1 MANTNPLHNQS
12 TTEVSPLFSP
22 REVSTK
28 KWDKILKITS
38 LSILGT
44 LTIGTGVA
52 GITLAIVLG
61 MPVLA
66 LLAVSSVLLAIVT
79 VGAYKYFQQ
88 KADGDWSG
96 ALDQSFRTLPEP
108 SAQANFLV
116 SPGARLSFHQNKH
129 NPGVKLGIQESTTP
143 GFTIKFLAL
152 PRSNTFKTV
161 TSQSGIAFNALLPAA
176 QTLISQNSNQ
186 SRLFFRE
193 LVSLEQTSQW
203 SAAQYQG
210 DTSIKLPFGPTEVR
224 STKLSIKD
232 SPTMT
237 HPKKESFP
245 EYIGHVRGPR
255 LEEFSGEDDEVAHDY
270 YNRALFAY
278 ENCLEEAIN
287 QGCSIVSVP
296 LFSSVYELEHRDE
309 QPTPN
314 RNYSWILDCHQLCKK
329 ALIEAVDKTARS
341 NPHSL
346 RLLVLLQDPFAPLA

>member
-1 MANTNPLHNQS
+1 MANMNPLRNQS
-12 TTEVSPLFSP
+12 TSDLSPIFSP
-22 REVSTK
+22 REISTK
-28 KWDKILKITS
+28 KWDKVLKITS
-38 LSILGT
+38 LSILSALT
-44 LTIGTGVA
+44 LGTGVA
-52 GITLAIVLG
+52 GITLAIVLA
-61 MPVLA
+61 MPALA
-66 LLAVSSVLLAIVT
+66 LLAVSSVLLALVT
-79 VGAYKYFQQ
+79 VGVYKYFQQ

-96 ALDQSFRTLPEP
+96 ALNQNFRTLPES

-116 SPGARLSFHQNKH
+116 SPGAHLSFHQNKK
-129 NPGVKLGIQESTTP
+129 NPGVKLGIQESVTP

-193 LVSLEQTSQW
+193 LLNLGQNSQW
-203 SAAQYQG
+203 HASQYQG
-210 DTSIKLPFGPTEVR
+210 DTSIKLPFGPTEAR

-255 LEEFSGEDDEVAHDY
+255 LEEFSGEDNEVINDY

-287 QGCSIVSVP
+287 KGCSIVSVP
-296 LFSSVYELEHRDE
+296 LFSSVCELDSREE
-309 QPTPN
+309 QPRQD
-314 RNYSWILDCHQLCKK
+314 RNYEWILDCNALCKK
-329 ALIEAVDKTARS
+329 ALIEAVDKTARA
-341 NPHSL
+341 NPNSL
-346 RLLVLLQDPFAPLA
+346 KLLVLLQDPFAPLA

>member
-12 TTEVSPLFSP
+12 TTEISPLFSP

-193 LVSLEQTSQW
+193 LVSLGQMECRSVPRRH
-203 SAAQYQG
+203 
-210 DTSIKLPFGPTEVR
+210 IVKLPFGPTEVR

-296 LFSSVYELEHRDE
+296 LFSSVYELEHRNE

-314 RNYSWILDCHQLCKK
+314 KIIHGFWIVISCVRKH
-329 ALIEAVDKTARS
+329 
-341 NPHSL
+341 
-346 RLLVLLQDPFAPLA
+346 

>member
-1 MANTNPLHNQS
+1 MANTNPLRNQS
-12 TTEVSPLFSP
+12 TTDLSPIFSP

-61 MPVLA
+61 MPALA

-79 VGAYKYFQQ
+79 VGVYKYFQQ

-96 ALDQSFRTLPEP
+96 ALNQHFRTLPEQ

-116 SPGARLSFHQNKH
+116 SPGAHLSFHQNKK
-129 NPGVKLGIQESTTP
+129 NPGVKLGIQESVTP

-161 TSQSGIAFNALLPAA
+161 TSQSGIAFNALLPAS

-193 LVSLEQTSQW
+193 LLNLGQTSQW
-203 SAAQYQG
+203 SASQYQG
-210 DTSIKLPFGPTEVR
+210 DTSIKLPFGPTEAR

-237 HPKKESFP
+237 HPKKENFP

-255 LEEFSGEDDEVAHDY
+255 LEEFSGEDDEVVNDY

-287 QGCSIVSVP
+287 RGCSIVSVP
-296 LFSSVYELEHRDE
+296 LFSSVYEIEHRDE
-309 QPTPN
+309 QPKQN
-314 RNYSWILDCHQLCKK
+314 RNYEWILNCNELCKK
-329 ALIEAVDKTARS
+329 ALIEAIDKIACS
-341 NPHSL
+341 NPNSL